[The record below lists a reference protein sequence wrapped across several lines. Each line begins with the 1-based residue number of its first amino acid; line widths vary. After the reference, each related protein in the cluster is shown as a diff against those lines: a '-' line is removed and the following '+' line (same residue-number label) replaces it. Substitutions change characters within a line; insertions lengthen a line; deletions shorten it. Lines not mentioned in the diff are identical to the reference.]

1 MLRLVPFERDVVAPG
16 FVAVQGCDEAKQASI
31 GAVSKQVDPNLDTVA
46 GSDVLGFNP
55 VLKD

>member
-1 MLRLVPFERDVVAPG
+1 MAPG
-16 FVAVQGCDEAKQASI
+16 LVAVQGSDEAKQAPI

-55 VLKD
+55 VLQD